1 MIPVFVE
8 QPDYDADIHPAR
20 RRRSLPMRS
29 TSGSRPVIA
38 AAILASSTWLNR
50 RSQKRRALSSTTTP
64 REHHVV
70 ALPSHE
76 VHGALGDEYD

>member
-1 MIPVFVE
+1 VFVE
-8 QPDYDADIHPAR
+8 QPDYDADVHGKR

-38 AAILASSTWLNR
+38 AAILASSTWLNC

-64 REHHVV
+64 REHDVV
-70 ALPSHE
+70 ALLGREE
-76 VHGALGDEYD
+76 VHSALGDEYD